1 MDNFINRIFS
11 KEPSSADKAK
21 DRLRLV
27 LINDR
32 TDLSATALE
41 NLKDD
46 LLEVLSRYIQIDPKS
61 GGRVG
66 GLKQLTFPQKDE
78 DRLVK
83 MYRATG
89 HYPHG
94 TDDMDPCYLPGG
106 RIAFVS
112 QFRQVLAY
120 GS

>member
-11 KEPSSADKAK
+11 KQPSSADKAK

-41 NLKDD
+41 SLKDD

-61 GGRVG
+61 ISIDITQEGR
-66 GLKQLTFPQKDE
+66 QQ
-78 DRLVK
+78 RL
-83 MYRATG
+83 
-89 HYPHG
+89 
-94 TDDMDPCYLPGG
+94 
-106 RIAFVS
+106 IADIPISGPVS
-112 QFRQVLAY
+112 RKY
-120 GS
+120 

>member
-32 TDLSATALE
+32 TDLSAAALD

-61 GGRVG
+61 MRIDITQEGR
-66 GLKQLTFPQKDE
+66 QQ
-78 DRLVK
+78 RL
-83 MYRATG
+83 
-89 HYPHG
+89 
-94 TDDMDPCYLPGG
+94 
-106 RIAFVS
+106 IADIPISGPVS
-112 QFRQVLAY
+112 RKY
-120 GS
+120 

>member
-32 TDLSATALE
+32 TDLSAIAME
-41 NLKDD
+41 DLKDD

-61 GGRVG
+61 MRIDITQEGRE
-66 GLKQLTFPQKDE
+66 Q
-78 DRLVK
+78 RL
-83 MYRATG
+83 
-89 HYPHG
+89 
-94 TDDMDPCYLPGG
+94 
-106 RIAFVS
+106 IADIPISGPVS
-112 QFRQVLAY
+112 KKY
-120 GS
+120 

>member
-32 TDLSATALE
+32 TDLSAAAMD

-46 LLEVLSRYIQIDPKS
+46 LLEVLSRYIQID
-61 GGRVG
+61 
-66 GLKQLTFPQKDE
+66 
-78 DRLVK
+78 
-83 MYRATG
+83 RAN
-89 HYPHG
+89 
-94 TDDMDPCYLPGG
+94 PC
-106 RIAFVS
+106 
-112 QFRQVLAY
+112 
-120 GS
+120 GSISPRKAASSA

>member
-11 KEPSSADKAK
+11 KEPSGADKAK

-32 TDLSATALE
+32 TDLSAIAMD

-61 GGRVG
+61 MRIDITQEGR
-66 GLKQLTFPQKDE
+66 QQ
-78 DRLVK
+78 RL
-83 MYRATG
+83 
-89 HYPHG
+89 
-94 TDDMDPCYLPGG
+94 
-106 RIAFVS
+106 IADIPISGPVS
-112 QFRQVLAY
+112 RKY
-120 GS
+120 

>member
-1 MDNFINRIFS
+1 MDNFFNKIFS

-32 TDLSATALE
+32 TDLSALAMD

-61 GGRVG
+61 MRIDITQEGR
-66 GLKQLTFPQKDE
+66 QQ
-78 DRLVK
+78 RL
-83 MYRATG
+83 
-89 HYPHG
+89 
-94 TDDMDPCYLPGG
+94 
-106 RIAFVS
+106 IADIPISGPVS
-112 QFRQVLAY
+112 KKY
-120 GS
+120 

>member
-32 TDLSATALE
+32 TDLSAAALE

-61 GGRVG
+61 VKIDITQDGRE
-66 GLKQLTFPQKDE
+66 Q
-78 DRLVK
+78 RL
-83 MYRATG
+83 
-89 HYPHG
+89 
-94 TDDMDPCYLPGG
+94 
-106 RIAFVS
+106 IADIPIS
-112 QFRQVLAY
+112 GPISRKY
-120 GS
+120 

>member
-32 TDLSATALE
+32 TDLSAAALE

-46 LLEVLSRYIQIDPKS
+46 LLEVLSRYIKIDPKS
-61 GGRVG
+61 MKIDITQEGRE
-66 GLKQLTFPQKDE
+66 Q
-78 DRLVK
+78 RL
-83 MYRATG
+83 
-89 HYPHG
+89 
-94 TDDMDPCYLPGG
+94 
-106 RIAFVS
+106 IADIPISGPVS
-112 QFRQVLAY
+112 RKY
-120 GS
+120 

>member
-32 TDLSATALE
+32 TDLSALAMDS
-41 NLKDD
+41 LKDD

-61 GGRVG
+61 MRIDITQEGR
-66 GLKQLTFPQKDE
+66 QQ
-78 DRLVK
+78 RL
-83 MYRATG
+83 
-89 HYPHG
+89 
-94 TDDMDPCYLPGG
+94 
-106 RIAFVS
+106 IADIPISGPVS
-112 QFRQVLAY
+112 RKY
-120 GS
+120 